1 MTKLGEIFL
10 EKHALSQEELDRGLQ
25 AQKSHGGPLGLI
37 LTQLGLVSGED
48 LIGAL
53 ATQFDLPI
61 ALRSDFPLAPLDHT
75 PCSLRFLHANAVL
88 PLGESDDEIR
98 VALAD
103 PTKEFV
109 EPAMTLAFDKP
120 VSLYLAPEDILQE
133 MLDQLYPLPGEDDP
147 AESVAVPPFEG
158 AETSGED
165 VELLR
170 DLASD
175 APIIQAIN
183 QIITKAIG
191 VGASDIHFEPSDREV
206 VVRIR
211 LDGILME
218 MDRFPIGKAPALLSR
233 IKIMADLD
241 IAERRL
247 AQDGRFKF
255 SARGVE
261 IDTRVSIIPSLRG
274 EGAVLRLLE
283 RRNVK
288 LEFSALGMPAPVV
301 SSLEGLLTAKQG
313 MILITGPTGSGKT
326 TSLYAAMKQLNAAER
341 KIISVEDP
349 VEYRVDGVTQIQVN
363 PKIDMGFGNALRSI
377 LRHDPDV
384 LVVGEMRDAETAEI
398 SVQSAL
404 TGHLVL
410 TTLHTNNAATAV
422 TRLLDMGVEPYLITS
437 TCLGV
442 LGQRLVRRICP
453 SCKEAISPTDE
464 MIEKHEATV
473 TEPLTEARFSHGV
486 GCEKCLGTGYSGR
499 VGVYEF
505 LTMDDTIRNMVL
517 AQEDSHKI
525 HHYAIE
531 AGMIS
536 MWADGMSKVA
546 RGETTYEEL
555 MRVISGD
562 DYGEI

>member
-1 MTKLGEIFL
+1 M
-10 EKHALSQEELDRGLQ
+10 
-25 AQKSHGGPLGLI
+25 
-37 LTQLGLVSGED
+37 ED
-48 LIGAL
+48 
-53 ATQFDLPI
+53 
-61 ALRSDFPLAPLDHT
+61 SE
-75 PCSLRFLHANAVL
+75 V
-88 PLGESDDEIR
+88 
-98 VALAD
+98 
-103 PTKEFV
+103 
-109 EPAMTLAFDKP
+109 
-120 VSLYLAPEDILQE
+120 
-133 MLDQLYPLPGEDDP
+133 
-147 AESVAVPPFEG
+147 
-158 AETSGED
+158 SGED

-183 QIITKAIG
+183 GIITKAIA
-191 VGASDIHFEPSDREV
+191 VGASDIHIEPSDREII
-206 VVRIR
+206 VRIR

-218 MDRFPIGKAPALLSR
+218 IDRFPIAKAPALLSR

-247 AQDGRFKF
+247 AQDGRFNF
-255 SARGVE
+255 SSRGVE
-261 IDTRVSIIPSLRG
+261 VDTRVSIIPSLRG

-283 RRNVK
+283 RRNVT
-288 LEFSALGMPAPVV
+288 LEFGALGMPQPVV
-301 SSLEGLLTAKQG
+301 ASLEHLLMAKQG

-384 LVVGEMRDAETAEI
+384 LIIGEMRDSETAEF

-410 TTLHTNNAATAV
+410 STLHTNNAATAI
-422 TRLLDMGVEPYLITS
+422 TRLLDQGVEPYLITS

-453 SCKEAISPTDE
+453 ACKEPALPSEEVKEKLVQITD
-464 MIEKHEATV
+464 M
-473 TEPLTEARFSHGV
+473 PLDQVQFSHGR

-499 VGVYEF
+499 IGIYEF
-505 LTMDDTIRNMVL
+505 LTIDDTIRSMVL
-517 AQEDSHKI
+517 AQEDAHKI
-525 HHYAIE
+525 HRYGVE

-536 MWADGMSKVA
+536 MWADGMNKVA

-555 MRVISGD
+555 VRVIGGD
-562 DYGEI
+562 DYAEL